1 MDRSGVSRAFKE
13 FEEKDLIIREVD
25 EKNKRAYKMALTDKG
40 IKSLL
45 HLGPDDQPH
54 RAEGCVTPSKGA
66 EDESKEGLA
75 QAMGTV
81 TQRGEAG
88 RIG

>member
-1 MDRSGVSRAFKE
+1 MASSQILSSSPSRE
-13 FEEKDLIIREVD
+13 EEKCGGSRHSA
-25 EKNKRAYKMALTDKG
+25 RAG
-40 IKSLL
+40 LL

-54 RAEGCVTPSKGA
+54 RAEGCVTSSKGA

-75 QAMGTV
+75 QTTGSAA
-81 TQRGEAG
+81 QRGEAG